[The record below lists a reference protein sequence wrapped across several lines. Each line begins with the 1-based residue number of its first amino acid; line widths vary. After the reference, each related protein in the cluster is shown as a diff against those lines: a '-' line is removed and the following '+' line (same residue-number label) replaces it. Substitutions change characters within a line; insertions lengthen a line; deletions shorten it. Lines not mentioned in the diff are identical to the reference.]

1 MNSFDDLASKV
12 VRRWV
17 RFYTSRLASRLRERR
32 LDEIESDLWEHR
44 REARAAGLGPT
55 QTGIEIV
62 GRWLLG
68 IPADLAWRRASQRM
82 GRADD
87 GRDPVMSSNPGGNW
101 WAAPPLV
108 LAGLHLFVGI
118 ANLDPGWTPPQP
130 QIDPMAIFIVI
141 LGFSTIGGVAVWNRA
156 PKLAGVLVLSG
167 VWVPLLTPV
176 YNLAVRIFRLNQPIV
191 GGPSEYLG
199 AFGIVIAVL
208 TVVGAIQNMARR
220 PTRSRHLTSG

>member
-1 MNSFDDLASKV
+1 MNSFDDLASNA

-17 RFYTSRLASRLRERR
+17 RFYTGRLAPSLRERR
-32 LDEIESDLWEHR
+32 VDEIESDLWEHR
-44 REARAAGLGPT
+44 REAGATGLGPT

-68 IPADLAWRRASQRM
+68 VPADLAWRRASQRI
-82 GRADD
+82 GRAHD
-87 GRDPVMSSNPGGNW
+87 GGDAVMSTDTGGNW
-101 WAAPPLV
+101 WAVPPLV
-108 LAGLHLFVGI
+108 LAGLHLVAGI
-118 ANLDPGWTPPQP
+118 ANLDPGWIPPQP
-130 QIDPMAIFIVI
+130 AIDPMAIVIIV
-141 LGFSTIGGVAVWNRA
+141 LGFATISGVAVWNRA

-176 YNLAVRIFRLNQPIV
+176 YNSVVRIFRLDQPTV

-199 AFGIVIAVL
+199 AFGIVIALL

>member
-1 MNSFDDLASKV
+1 MNSSDELASKV
-12 VRRWV
+12 VRGWV
-17 RFYTSRLASRLRERR
+17 RVYTSRLAPPLRERR

-44 REARAAGLGPT
+44 REAKAAGLGST

-82 GRADD
+82 GRAED
-87 GRDPVMSSNPGGNW
+87 GRDAALSTDPGGNW
-101 WAAPPLV
+101 WAVPPAV

-118 ANLDPGWTPPQP
+118 ANLDPGWIPPQP
-130 QIDPMAIFIVI
+130 AIDPMAILIIV
-141 LGFSTIGGVAVWNRA
+141 LGLSTIAGVAVWNRA
-156 PKLAGVLVLSG
+156 PKLAGLLVLSG

-176 YNLAVRIFRLNQPIV
+176 YNLAIRIFRLNQPIV

-199 AFGIVIAVL
+199 AFGIMIAVL
-208 TVVGAIQNMARR
+208 TVVGAVQNMARR

>member
-1 MNSFDDLASKV
+1 MNSFDDLASNV

-17 RFYTSRLASRLRERR
+17 RLYTGRLGLSHRERR

-87 GRDPVMSSNPGGNW
+87 GRDPVMSTDPGGSW
-101 WAAPPLV
+101 WAVSPLV
-108 LAGLHLFVGI
+108 LAGLHLFAGI

-130 QIDPMAIFIVI
+130 AIDPMAIVVLV
-141 LGFSTIGGVAVWNRA
+141 LGVSTIGGVVVWNRA

-167 VWVPLLTPV
+167 VWVPLFTPV
-176 YNLAVRIFRLNQPIV
+176 YNLAVRLFRISQSTV

-220 PTRSRHLTSG
+220 PTRSRHLSSG